1 MSLSTNLRATA
12 IALIDKYG
20 NDVVL
25 KKADSTTYDVPS
37 GTTIVVEGDSIPLK
51 ATYVSYS
58 SDEIIGLIQAGD
70 IKATFSYD
78 ASIVFDL
85 ASDKIIIDTI
95 TYNIVNIIPEIAQ
108 NNLITNTLQLR
119 K

>member
-12 IALIDKYG
+12 IALITKYG
-20 NDVVL
+20 NDVTYR
-25 KKADSTTYDVPS
+25 KQTGTTYDIAT
-37 GTTIVVEGDSIPLK
+37 GTTVPTYDPDVQLK
-51 ATYVSYS
+51 ATYLSYS
-58 SDEIIGLIQAGD
+58 SDEIVGLIQAGD

-78 ASIVFDL
+78 ATINFDIT
-85 ASDKIIIDTI
+85 SDKIIIDTI
-95 TYNIVNIIPEIAQ
+95 IYNIINILPEIAQ